1 MSDAGTEQAFIALGS
16 NLGDRRAHLESARA
30 ALAGL
35 PGTRLVAA
43 SAVEETAPLGG
54 MTQPPYLN
62 QMVLL
67 ETRLSP
73 RELLEACQE
82 IERAEGRVR
91 SERWGARTL
100 DLDIVR
106 YGRRRVAEPGLII
119 PHPELP
125 NRDFWLREL
134 AELEPMS
141 ADARPL
147 TVPDLLAMKAAGR
160 PIVMLTCYDA
170 AFARLLEAADVD
182 VLLVGDSLNQVLAGR
197 DSTLSATLD
206 QMIYHAAS
214 VRRGSGRALVFVDLP
229 FLTYQVSVPEAIR
242 NAGRVLQE
250 SGAHG
255 VKLEGGRP
263 MAETVRALVDR
274 GIPVFGHL
282 GLTPQSVHA
291 LGGYRVQGRDEATA
305 DRLFA
310 DAEALQD
317 AGACGVVLELL
328 PAALA
333 RRISQA
339 LTIPTIGIGAGPGCD
354 GQVLVLHDML
364 GLNEGFSPKFLKRYA
379 ELGEAVRAAV
389 RGYASD
395 VRQGSYPGPQH
406 SFE

>member
-1 MSDAGTEQAFIALGS
+1 MGGPAAERAFVALGS
-16 NLGDRRAHLESARA
+16 NLGDRAAQLDAARA
-30 ALAGL
+30 ALASL
-35 PGTRLVAA
+35 PGTRLAAA
-43 SAVEETAPLGG
+43 SRVEETPPLGG
-54 MTQPPYLN
+54 MAQPPYLN

-67 ETRLSP
+67 ETRLGP
-73 RELLEACQE
+73 RELLEACQA
-82 IERAEGRVR
+82 IERAAGRTR
-91 SERWGARTL
+91 TEHWGARTL

-106 YGRRRVAEPGLII
+106 YGGRRVAEPGLII

-134 AELEPMS
+134 AELESMS

-170 AFARLLEAADVD
+170 AFARLLEQADVD

-214 VRRGSGRALVFVDLP
+214 VRRGSGRTLVFVDLP
-229 FLTYQVSVPEAIR
+229 FLTYQVSVAEAIR

-274 GIPVFGHL
+274 GIPVLGHL

-291 LGGYRVQGRDEATA
+291 LGGYRVQGRDASAAE
-305 DRLFA
+305 RLLA
-310 DAEALQD
+310 DARALEE
-317 AGACGVVLELL
+317 AGACGIVLELL

-333 RRISQA
+333 QRISES
-339 LTIPTIGIGAGPGCD
+339 LTIPTVGIGAGPGGD

-364 GLNEGFSPKFLKRYA
+364 GLNEQFNPKFLKRYA
-379 ELGEAVRAAV
+379 ELSDVVRAAV
-389 RGYASD
+389 RSYADD
-395 VRQGSYPGPQH
+395 VRGSRYPGAEH
-406 SFE
+406 SFD